1 MLRGGLP
8 FSLRPDMVGRIDLV
22 SVALARR
29 AARQSG
35 LSTPVGASPA
45 FTGHPRSV
53 QLGLSSGEIASD
65 HPSLCVLIC
74 QRTDPANRIGNLV
87 PKGRFELPRPYG
99 HYALN
104 VARLPVSPLRHAFD
118 LAIASGRSRPP
129 DSNRRPAVYE
139 TAALP
144 TELGRQVPSRSPQSN
159 AAPSISPSI
168 SRGQCCEDAGISASV
183 CTPGPRP
190 GSAWRVLCY
199 VSASGPSETARRR
212 DWARD
217 CRAGSPALCNWD
229 LEPRTFGFVM
239 IVRMATPS

>member
-1 MLRGGLP
+1 MP
-8 FSLRPDMVGRIDLV
+8 FSLRPDTDARIDMV

-53 QLGLSSGEIASD
+53 QLGLSSGGFASD
-65 HPSLCVLIC
+65 HPSLCVLGC
-74 QRTDPANRIGNLV
+74 KRTDPGDRIGNLV

-104 VARLPVSPLRHAFD
+104 VARLPVPPLRRAFD

-144 TELGRQVPSRSPQSN
+144 TELGRHVPLRSPQSN
-159 AAPSISPSI
+159 AAHSISPRI
-168 SRGQCCEDAGISASV
+168 SCGQCSEPFHGASFGAA
-183 CTPGPRP
+183 TDP
-190 GSAWRVLCY
+190 
-199 VSASGPSETARRR
+199 AR
-212 DWARD
+212 
-217 CRAGSPALCNWD
+217 
-229 LEPRTFGFVM
+229 
-239 IVRMATPS
+239 